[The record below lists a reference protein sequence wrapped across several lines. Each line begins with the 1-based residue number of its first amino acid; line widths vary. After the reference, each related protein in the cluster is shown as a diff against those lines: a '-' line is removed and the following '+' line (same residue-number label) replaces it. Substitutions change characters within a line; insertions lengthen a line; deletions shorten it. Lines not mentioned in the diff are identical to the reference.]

1 MAEPYYSDSAIGA
14 SITPCSNPDS
24 AAKAR
29 DALRPNAFTARI
41 SPIVPFDH
49 RSKPRVLRV
58 LPATV
63 HPFARIG
70 IEPSAQAAEAAVR
83 RFGMRKAAI

>member
-1 MAEPYYSDSAIGA
+1 MTA
-14 SITPCSNPDS
+14 STVIQ
-24 AAKAR
+24 
-29 DALRPNAFTARI
+29 PNAFTHRVM
-41 SPIVPFDH
+41 PIAPFDH
-49 RSKPRVLRV
+49 RSEVRVLRA

>member
-1 MAEPYYSDSAIGA
+1 MDAPSKMTA
-14 SITPCSNPDS
+14 STVIQ
-24 AAKAR
+24 
-29 DALRPNAFTARI
+29 PNAFNSRVM
-41 SPIVPFDH
+41 PIAPFDH
-49 RSKPRVLRV
+49 RTHVRVLRV

>member
-1 MAEPYYSDSAIGA
+1 MTA
-14 SITPCSNPDS
+14 STVIQ
-24 AAKAR
+24 
-29 DALRPNAFTARI
+29 PNAFTARI
-41 SPIVPFDH
+41 SPIAPFDH

-70 IEPSAQAAEAAVR
+70 IEPSAQAEAAAVR
-83 RFGMRKAAI
+83 RFGMRRASI

>member
-1 MAEPYYSDSAIGA
+1 MTSRTVIQ
-14 SITPCSNPDS
+14 
-24 AAKAR
+24 
-29 DALRPNAFTARI
+29 PNAFTARI

-49 RSKPRVLRV
+49 RSKPLVLRV

-70 IEPSAQAAEAAVR
+70 IEPAAQAEAAAVR
-83 RFGMRKAAI
+83 RFGMRKASI

>member
-1 MAEPYYSDSAIGA
+1 MDA
-14 SITPCSNPDS
+14 PC
-24 AAKAR
+24 KMTAR
-29 DALRPNAFTARI
+29 TVIQPNAFTHRVM
-41 SPIVPFDH
+41 PIAPFDH
-49 RSKPRVLRV
+49 RGKVRVLRA

-83 RFGMRKAAI
+83 RFGMRKASI

>member
-1 MAEPYYSDSAIGA
+1 M
-14 SITPCSNPDS
+14 T
-24 AAKAR
+24 AR
-29 DALRPNAFTARI
+29 TVIQPNAFTARI

-58 LPATV
+58 LLPATV

-70 IEPSAQAAEAAVR
+70 IEPAAQAEAAAVR

>member
-1 MAEPYYSDSAIGA
+1 M
-14 SITPCSNPDS
+14 T
-24 AAKAR
+24 AR
-29 DALRPNAFTARI
+29 TVIQPNAFTARI

-70 IEPSAQAAEAAVR
+70 IEPAAQAEAAAVR